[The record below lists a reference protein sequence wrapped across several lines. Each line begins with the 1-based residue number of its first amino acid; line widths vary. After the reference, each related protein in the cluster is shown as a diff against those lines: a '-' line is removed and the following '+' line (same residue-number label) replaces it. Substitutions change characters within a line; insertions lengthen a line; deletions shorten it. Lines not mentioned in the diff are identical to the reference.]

1 MKMKSI
7 LTIALGALVMTTSA
21 FATGDAVALE
31 KPVYINGVQ
40 LDKEFINDTDG
51 GVMIPV
57 RAVCETL
64 GMNVDWNAESE
75 TVIIEKMPVYITFS
89 PYSDG
94 YTFAKTAPMLLGKAP
109 KLLEGT
115 TYVPVN
121 FAQDILHVDLSF
133 TESGVYLAT
142 EQQAPV
148 NKVVV
153 LEKAE
158 KTITVYDAKQGEV
171 VVNVTE
177 ETKITDK
184 DGNALKLDDVNANSL
199 VEIEYADFM
208 TMSLPPMTNA
218 VAITVTGEEGFE
230 VITGTICE
238 VNEDENGKTVTIGE
252 KEKVMEQTVLNLSE
266 DIKVIAL
273 DGTDADFASL
283 KEDMKITAIASM
295 AVTRSIPAQRGVTV
309 IRITE

>member
-1 MKMKSI
+1 
-7 LTIALGALVMTTSA
+7 
-21 FATGDAVALE
+21 
-31 KPVYINGVQ
+31 
-40 LDKEFINDTDG
+40 
-51 GVMIPV
+51 
-57 RAVCETL
+57 
-64 GMNVDWNAESE
+64 
-75 TVIIEKMPVYITFS
+75 
-89 PYSDG
+89 
-94 YTFAKTAPMLLGKAP
+94 
-109 KLLEGT
+109 
-115 TYVPVN
+115 
-121 FAQDILHVDLSF
+121 
-133 TESGVYLAT
+133 
-142 EQQAPV
+142 
-148 NKVVV
+148 